1 MMGLCSEAFTR
12 RQPASSIGYMWARA
26 SPKTK
31 APDSTTRKRRKN
43 QKRRKEKE
51 NSTGNITTESTT
63 SISTGILLR
72 KKESRMGLGSNFTKA
87 RRPLPAPT
95 TLLQTT
101 TRNPQSESLPPQLAT
116 VKARL
121 CFEGAGP
128 GTLIHHHN
136 QSPSN
141 YESRHQLATRE
152 PVLVPFARAAAKK
165 PKIFNRNLVQ
175 D

>member
-1 MMGLCSEAFTR
+1 MMALCSEAFTR

-43 QKRRKEKE
+43 QKRKKEKE

-87 RRPLPAPT
+87 RRPLPVPT

-101 TRNPQSESLPPQLAT
+101 TRNLQSESLLPWLALS
-116 VKARL
+116 RQ
-121 CFEGAGP
+121 GYAGP

-165 PKIFNRNLVQ
+165 PKIFNRKLVQ